1 MLKQRGLMSILS
13 VFCMAL
19 IGCGGGDGAGAA
31 KPAVQP
37 AGQPAV
43 PATIGGRS
51 SSAYTNAPVPAG
63 YTPPPAIEAAKP
75 EYTVTAEELAKEFTA
90 DPEAAGKKH
99 GNKVARID
107 GKVVKVWRSES
118 GVKVLNLV
126 GEGAM
131 HLECGIM
138 SDSFTAAD
146 ALKEGD
152 AVSVVGKIYG
162 KLDKI
167 ISVDSCV
174 IVK

>member
-1 MLKQRGLMSILS
+1 MLKQRVLMAILP
-13 VFCMAL
+13 VFCTAL
-19 IGCGGGDGAGAA
+19 IGCGGGEGAGPGAA
-31 KPAVQP
+31 NP
-37 AGQPAV
+37 AGKPTV

-51 SSAYTNAPVPAG
+51 TSAYTNAPVPAG
-63 YTPPPAIEAAKP
+63 YTPHPAIEPAKP
-75 EYTVTAEELAKEFTA
+75 EYTVTAEDLAKEFTA

-118 GVKVLNLV
+118 GVKVLNLI
-126 GEGAM
+126 GEGPM

-146 ALKEGD
+146 ALKEGQD
-152 AVSVVGKIYG
+152 VSVIGKIYG